1 LEVQLLVTIGYTLMC
16 EQRGPKDLI
25 DDVQLAERAGFEFAV
40 ISDHFHPWLEAQGH
54 SPYAW
59 SVLGAAAQATD
70 RIGLMTYV
78 TCPTIRYHPAI
89 VAQKAATVALL
100 SDGRFRLGLGAG
112 ENLNEHVVGK
122 RWPPAHL
129 RHEMLGEAVEIIRA
143 LWDGGYLTYQGEH
156 FEVESAKLFDLPDT
170 PPELGIAVSGQ
181 ASCAL
186 AGELADLMIA
196 TEPKPEL
203 VKMFADAGGAGKGAV
218 AQLPVCWGPD
228 EAACRAL
235 AREQFGWAAGGWKVQ
250 AELPS
255 PVNFAAYAQFVRED
269 DIAELVPCGPD
280 LDAIVEGVRK
290 FAEAG
295 FTEVALLQI
304 GDAQAEFCDLYQSD
318 LAPALRAL

>member
-1 LEVQLLVTIGYTLMC
+1 MTDFGYTMMT
-16 EQRGPKDLI
+16 EQSPPDQLVGDL
-25 DDVQLAERAGFEFAV
+25 QKAEAAGFDFSV
-40 ISDHFHPWLEAQGH
+40 ISDHYQPWLEEQGH
-54 SPYAW
+54 SGYAW
-59 SVLGAAAQATD
+59 AILGAAAQATA

-78 TCPTIRYHPAI
+78 TCPTIRYHPAV

-112 ENLNEHVVGK
+112 ENLNEHVVGT

-129 RHEMLGEAVEIIRA
+129 RHELLGEAVEIIRA
-143 LWDGGYLTYQGEH
+143 LWDGGYVTYQGEH
-156 FEVESAKLFDLPDT
+156 FEVESAKLFDRPET
-170 PPELGIAVSGQ
+170 PPQVGVAVSGQ

-235 AREQFGWAAGGWKVQ
+235 AREQFGWVAGGWKVQ

-280 LDAIVEGVRK
+280 IEPIIEGVRK

-295 FTEVALLQI
+295 FTEVALIQI
-304 GDAQAEFCDLYQSD
+304 GDAQAEFCDL
-318 LAPALRAL
+318 